1 MKREESGMIKGIADR
16 KTVGKVRCLALR
28 SLRISTS
35 SLLISFVLLLCLA
48 GCENDLMN
56 DDDTGAIPRPA
67 PDELTLIPGDSKIE
81 VRWTKVAT
89 ATGYELY
96 YSAGLDPD
104 AAERWPLIDV
114 NESRLVSALIT
125 GLTNGTAC
133 NVWVR
138 TVFPHGVSDYSI
150 LESAAPLP
158 PPETAPEFIAVES
171 GDEQL
176 GLSWNTVAGAA
187 SYEVYYSITEIPPS
201 QTLAGLDPGPDKGL
215 VPIAADTTAVS
226 AEYLLNGLTNGSPYY
241 LWVRAAN
248 SAGRSGFSTP
258 ISGTPVGAAA
268 PPNAAVISTIIG
280 GDRRLTL
287 IWPAVSWAKSYSVY
301 YSDTATP
308 PAEPVPDT
316 ALRLSVTGK
325 TVSAVISG
333 LSNGQEYFVWV
344 MAHNAKGDSPHSNA
358 SKGTPEAKAPVDLDN
373 VNFVIGSAAEEF
385 IFAEEGNG
393 DRLTQKKETALAN
406 LYADGL
412 NWYIREHPE
421 LYGPIDF
428 VLLVGRYTRGG
439 SLRKGT
445 ITVGT
450 IKGIVNSAGPV
461 VTSSPFTMLTLT
473 ADQVTRLFQAAA
485 GVSHSG
491 NGGHNT
497 GAWGVVSE
505 EVSYSIDYANHPTH
519 SSGELVPDSLKINGE
534 APNRSYRI
542 ATLNYLVDAMDDLDY
557 APVLL
562 EASATGNK
570 KAYTY
575 PIWQAVAEYV
585 YQQDLPLHPNDYLK
599 ADKPRVTRVNDV
611 NVK

>member
-1 MKREESGMIKGIADR
+1 MKRG
-16 KTVGKVRCLALR
+16 LAIR
-28 SLRISTS
+28 SFLV
-35 SLLISFVLLLCLA
+35 VLLFCLA
-48 GCENDLMN
+48 GCGNDLLN
-56 DDDTGAIPRPA
+56 NDDTGAIPRPA
-67 PDELTLIPGDSKIE
+67 PDEVILIPGDRKIE

-96 YSAGLDPD
+96 YSAGLDPR
-104 AAERWPLIDV
+104 AAERWPQIEV
-114 NESRLVSALIT
+114 NATRLVSALIT
-125 GLTNGTAC
+125 GLANGTAYQ
-133 NVWVR
+133 VWVR
-138 TVFPHGVSDYSI
+138 TIFPQGISDYSI
-150 LESAAPLP
+150 VESAAPLP
-158 PPETAPEFIAVES
+158 PPETAPEFTALES

-187 SYEVYYSITEIPPS
+187 SYEVYYSLEMTPPS
-201 QTLAGLDPGPDKGL
+201 PALTSLTPVPEQGL
-215 VPIAADTTAVS
+215 VSTAADTEAAS
-226 AEYLLNGLTNGSPYY
+226 AEYLLNGLSNETPYY

-248 SAGRSGFSTP
+248 SAGRSGWSAP
-258 ISGTPVGAAA
+258 SSGTPKGATA
-268 PPNAAVISTIIG
+268 PPNAPVIAAITG

-287 IWPAVSWAKSYSVY
+287 TWPAVSWAKSYSVY
-301 YSDTATP
+301 CSDTNTP
-308 PAEPVPDT
+308 PADAVPDT
-316 ALRLSVTGK
+316 ALRLSVAGK

-333 LSNGQEYFVWV
+333 LTNGKDYFVWV
-344 MAHNAKGDSPHSNA
+344 MARNGKGDSPHST
-358 SKGTPEAKAPVDLDN
+358 SVKGTPEPKAPVDLDN

-406 LYADGL
+406 LFADGL

-421 LYGPIDF
+421 LYGNIDF
-428 VLLVGRYTRGG
+428 VLITGRYTRGG
-439 SLRKGT
+439 PLRKGT

-461 VTSSPFTMLTLT
+461 VTSTPFTMLTLT

-505 EVSYSIDYANHPTH
+505 EVSYTIDYANHPTH
-519 SSGELVPDSLKINGE
+519 SSGELVPGSLKIHGE
-534 APNRSYRI
+534 TPNRSYRI
-542 ATLNYLVDAMDDLDY
+542 ATLNYLVEAMDDLDY

-562 EASATGNK
+562 EATATGNK

-575 PIWQAVAEYV
+575 PVWQAVAEYV

-599 ADKPRVTRVNDV
+599 ADKPRVTRINDV